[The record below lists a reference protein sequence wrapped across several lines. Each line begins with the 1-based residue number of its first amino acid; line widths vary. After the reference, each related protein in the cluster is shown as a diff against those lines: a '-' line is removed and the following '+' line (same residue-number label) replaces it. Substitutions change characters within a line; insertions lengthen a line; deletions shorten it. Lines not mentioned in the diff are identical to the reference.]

1 MSSARWGGIGYP
13 GAWGKSFPGR
23 GTLRCEH
30 PRGATISL
38 KNSNFQ
44 GRPLMSHPYLFVFPR
59 KTFSQNSFR
68 VHECPGRASF
78 HQDGLLLYFKI
89 NFTFS
94 RAVLIHATLSRNGRD
109 SPNVPTCT
117 APPHTPFVTLS
128 DPTVTRHHH
137 PESRVDIRGHS
148 WWCTFCVGF
157 GQMHD
162 DIYLP

>member
-1 MSSARWGGIGYP
+1 MSARGGPPSTRMGYFFIL
-13 GAWGKSFPGR
+13 KS
-23 GTLRCEH
+23 TL
-30 PRGATISL
+30 
-38 KNSNFQ
+38 
-44 GRPLMSHPYLFVFPR
+44 LFLEQFWY
-59 KTFSQNSFR
+59 T
-68 VHECPGRASF
+68 
-78 HQDGLLLYFKI
+78 
-89 NFTFS
+89 
-94 RAVLIHATLSRNGRD
+94 ATLSRNGRD

-162 DIYLP
+162 DIYLPWQWTQNGFTTLKILWLVIFKLQWNLTNVSYTAEEQREVARAAVLPPFFEIVKVFDAWKAGFY